1 MWQVLTGFA
10 AGIYVGTYYDCKPT
24 LILVKNMIKDKFPE
38 ERREKERTKEE
49 TTKKKEDE
57 KPPKPPKTWF

>member
-1 MWQVLTGFA
+1 MWQLVTGFA

-24 LILVKNMIKDKFPE
+24 IILVRQMIKDKFPE
-38 ERREKERTKEE
+38 ERKENKGG
-49 TTKKKEDE
+49 

>member
-24 LILVKNMIKDKFPE
+24 ILLVHQMVKDKFP
-38 ERREKERTKEE
+38 KERIENASKKE
-49 TTKKKEDE
+49 KKKKDDNH
-57 KPPKPPKTWF
+57 PPNSWF